1 MQRRLTLRQIE
12 GFKAVMECGTISNA
26 ALLLRVS
33 QPAMSKLIVQLE
45 IDTGLKLFDRLK
57 GRLMPT
63 DRGRRFHEEIDRIFA
78 GVRQLEDAVDVIRR
92 EEQRQLTVG
101 VMPALSGA
109 FIQQTTM
116 RFLKDWPK
124 VFCSIQSYS
133 SDRITDW
140 LVTRKLDV
148 GLVDNFVENPCVIAE
163 PLMQR
168 PLVCIMPRGHPL
180 TANNVIRPKDLHQMP
195 FVAFNS
201 TRIKGRPVATILEA
215 QKVKP
220 NMVLVANI
228 VPTICEF
235 VAAGLG
241 VSLTHP
247 LFVSGFEH
255 RLVVRR
261 FEPKILAQFHI
272 CRSRE
277 SRNEKLIDAFVQDA
291 RDIAEY
297 LYQSILSEPGILL
310 AAQAFGS
317 GEA

>member
-1 MQRRLTLRQIE
+1 
-12 GFKAVMECGTISNA
+12 
-26 ALLLRVS
+26 
-33 QPAMSKLIVQLE
+33 
-45 IDTGLKLFDRLK
+45 
-57 GRLMPT
+57 
-63 DRGRRFHEEIDRIFA
+63 
-78 GVRQLEDAVDVIRR
+78 
-92 EEQRQLTVG
+92 
-101 VMPALSGA
+101 
-109 FIQQTTM
+109 
-116 RFLKDWPK
+116 
-124 VFCSIQSYS
+124 
-133 SDRITDW
+133 
-140 LVTRKLDV
+140 
-148 GLVDNFVENPCVIAE
+148 
-163 PLMQR
+163 
-168 PLVCIMPRGHPL
+168 
-180 TANNVIRPKDLHQMP
+180 MP